1 MARPHPCLVGYPP
14 RPTIT
19 PMFHALLQILLYG
32 VLAGASP
39 MAVAATIT
47 VMQAGRPKALAFGTG
62 FVGPQLFTCA
72 LFVGVDVAAVGVLL
86 TPPAVR
92 SVS

>member
-1 MARPHPCLVGYPP
+1 
-14 RPTIT
+14 
-19 PMFHALLQILLYG
+19 MFHALLQNLLYG

-62 FVGPQLFTCA
+62 FVGAQLLTCA
-72 LFVGVDVAAVGVLL
+72 LFVGVDIAAAG
-86 TPPAVR
+86 TNRKHYPASSSCSR
-92 SVS
+92 SRWLSP